1 MVFSSLLFTFF
12 FLPAVMLIYFLAKD
26 KYRNYILLAAS
37 LIFYGYGEPKFV
49 FIMLASIMIN
59 YGFALRIDRI
69 RSSRNKVRFL
79 LVFDVAVNLGILFVF
94 KYLDFAIS
102 ATNQVIGTSFQI
114 KNIALPI

>member
-1 MVFSSLLFTFF
+1 
-12 FLPAVMLIYFLAKD
+12 
-26 KYRNYILLAAS
+26 
-37 LIFYGYGEPKFV
+37 
-49 FIMLASIMIN
+49 MIN

-102 ATNQVIGTSFQI
+102 ATNQVYG
-114 KNIALPI
+114 NILN

>member
-1 MVFSSLLFTFF
+1 
-12 FLPAVMLIYFLAKD
+12 
-26 KYRNYILLAAS
+26 
-37 LIFYGYGEPKFV
+37 
-49 FIMLASIMIN
+49 MIN

-114 KNIALPI
+114 KNIALPIGI